1 MQWASHPPGV
11 ESRSTLPA
19 PDELGDGPVVVLAN
33 ELLDNLPFA
42 LVQKA
47 AAGDWSEVR
56 VGWDG
61 AADRLREVLVRL
73 DAARARWCEDR
84 AGRDA
89 PIGGRLPVQSDAAAW
104 LADALALAGP
114 GGRVVAVDYAS
125 DSADLARR
133 PWDEWVRTYADHGR
147 SGDPLA
153 EPGSRDITGE
163 VAVDQLALVRR
174 PDVDRD
180 QAAFLR
186 AHGLDELVA
195 EGAARWRAEGS
206 SASLVAIAGRSRVH
220 EAEALT
226 DPTGLGAF
234 RVLEWAP

>member
-1 MQWASHPPGV
+1 M
-11 ESRSTLPA
+11 
-19 PDELGDGPVVVLAN
+19 
-33 ELLDNLPFA
+33 
-42 LVQKA
+42 
-47 AAGDWSEVR
+47 
-56 VGWDG
+56 
-61 AADRLREVLVRL
+61 
-73 DAARARWCEDR
+73 
-84 AGRDA
+84 
-89 PIGGRLPVQSDAAAW
+89 PVQSEAAAW

-114 GGRVVAVDYAS
+114 GGRVVAIDYAS

-147 SGDPLA
+147 AGDPLTN
-153 EPGSRDITGE
+153 PSSRDITCD

-174 PDVDRD
+174 PDIDRD

-186 AHGLDELVA
+186 AHGLDELVE
-195 EGAARWRAEGS
+195 EGAARWRTEGS
-206 SASLVAIAGRSRVH
+206 SASLTAIAGRSRVH